1 LSQANE
7 EVPPPI
13 LPGYEIGS
21 LLGRGGFAT
30 VWEAHEVAH
39 PVLVAVKV
47 GHGTDLWNQ
56 QRFEREAEAL
66 RRVGAPHVPHLYDS
80 GVSADDRPYI
90 AMELL
95 RGQPLAAALEMRA
108 EPPALS
114 WTLDVV
120 EALLAALGHMHALGL
135 AHCDLKPENIVLLE
149 GDPQRVRIVDLG
161 LVTDVGARA
170 AMGQDAPA
178 LGAGAGSLEYM
189 APEQIRGDAG
199 VDLAAD
205 VYAVGVLLFEL
216 ATLRPPFVGDAA
228 AIEYGHLYL
237 RPPRPQSLAV
247 VPATLV
253 ELILGCLAKLA
264 AERPASVTQLGE
276 YLAAVR
282 EDELYEA
289 MAVPVAPLAD
299 ESSRPLLAERKQP
312 AVVLVA
318 DNAVSASAFEGCVRE
333 HGGFVARRSRAH
345 TVAVFPSAQLDDPA
359 RAALASARVI
369 VDRLGGNAALHAAP
383 LVIRP
388 RQSGPPVVRGEAVE
402 QPDGWLPPAPW
413 QGIVL
418 THALAASLPADATM
432 PAAAGDGFAV
442 PAARRAPTQ
451 ELRLVGRADVL
462 ARTRESLRACLE
474 TATPGL
480 FTIVAA
486 QGMGRSRLL
495 REIEELARGM
505 RPDAAVR
512 RHALADG
519 ELAPA
524 ALDAPNGI
532 DALPAGTP
540 LVLLIDDVHLA
551 RDEVLDR
558 IEHLTLDTDNAPIW
572 IVVAALPRLDDIRP
586 RWGVRANRHERVT
599 LRPLDDADAMAL
611 SAELL
616 LPAEYPPA
624 DFLRALVA
632 WAGCRPLY
640 LVRLVAE
647 LKRRGL
653 VRPRAGGEGFYVAAS
668 ELGDLPASAA
678 EQWLASRE
686 LDRMTPE
693 LAACVRVC
701 AVLGANFHLAEL
713 VHVLDALDRTG
724 SAGTT
729 MDAGVGT
736 TELASR
742 GLLDQLARGR
752 FAFTSAAFREAIYSL
767 LGSDDRARI
776 HVHAADYWRARLTAI
791 SDDAFAL
798 ERFAHHADACG
809 LTGEAA
815 RAFLEL
821 GHMARRQHQ
830 DTRADAFYTA
840 ALRTAGAADR
850 AALRSIRAA
859 ALGGRGHVRYRLH
872 RLADAIDD
880 LRAARAGAES
890 LDLQALVVELL
901 LEEATALDWAGKFEE
916 SAERTEEAGRRAAG
930 NADVQGNLRLS
941 ARLRLARG
949 RTHWRRGQVA
959 EAIAALDQ
967 AVMGARAA
975 GDGENKR
982 VGRLLLAL
990 ALVLDGQLDEAEQHF
1005 AQVIAQCEA
1014 SGDAL
1019 HLCSVYANRMFLW
1032 SVRKQTERAVAD
1044 LRRAIDLAREI
1055 GNPTPETIA
1064 THNLAELLYWSGDD
1078 DESLVLAHRALRLH
1092 ERFGETAI
1100 PEHALLVARVHAARG
1115 EIAEAHTYLAW
1126 IESHCPAESLSAA
1139 ARVLQDMLGLVI
1151 ASSTR
1156 QAVGAADWDAL
1167 VERARTALPGEELV
1181 EIIWWRVR
1189 LAVRYA
1195 KWGEAAAALDEARE
1209 RLGEVPIWRQRI
1221 DALAERIPDHAF

>member
-1 LSQANE
+1 M
-7 EVPPPI
+7 PPPI
-13 LPGYEIGS
+13 LPGYEVGG

-30 VWEAHEVAH
+30 VWEARPVAH
-39 PVLVAVKV
+39 PQPVAIKV
-47 GHGTDLWNQ
+47 GHGTDLWNR

-66 RRVGAPHVPHLYDS
+66 RRVGAPHVPHLHDS

-114 WTLDVV
+114 WTLDVI
-120 EALLAALGHMHALGL
+120 EAVLAALGHMHALGL

-149 GDPQRVRIVDLG
+149 GDPHRVRIVDLG

-170 AMGQDAPA
+170 AMGRDAPA

-189 APEQIRGDAG
+189 APEQIRGEAD

-205 VYAVGVLLFEL
+205 IYAVGVLIYEL
-216 ATLRPPFVGDAA
+216 TTLRPPFVGDAA

-253 ELILGCLAKLA
+253 ELILGCLAKVA
-264 AERPASVTQLGE
+264 AKRPAPVSQLGE
-276 YLAAVR
+276 YLERVR

-289 MAVPVAPLAD
+289 MAVPVAPLSD
-299 ESSRPLLAERKQP
+299 ESSRPLLAERRQP

-318 DNAVSASAFEGCVRE
+318 DAGVSASGFESCVRE
-333 HGGFVARRSRAH
+333 QGGFVAKRSRAH
-345 TVAVFPSAQLDDPA
+345 TVAVFPGAQLDDPA

-402 QPDGWLPPAPW
+402 QPEEWLPRARW

-432 PAAAGDGFAV
+432 PAAEGEGFAV
-442 PAARRAPTQ
+442 PAARRAPAQ
-451 ELRLVGRADVL
+451 ELRLVGRADAL
-462 ARTRESLRACLE
+462 ARARESLRACLE

-495 REIEELARGM
+495 REIDELARAM
-505 RPDAAVR
+505 RPEAVVR

-524 ALDAPNGI
+524 ALEGI
-532 DALPAGTP
+532 DALPVGTP
-540 LVLLIDDVHLA
+540 LVLLIDDAHLA

-572 IVVAALPRLDDIRP
+572 IAVAALPRLEETRP

-599 LRPLDDADAMAL
+599 LRPLDEGDAMAL

-624 DFLRALVA
+624 DFLRALVG

-668 ELGDLPASAA
+668 ELGDLPALAA

-686 LDRMTPE
+686 LEGMTPE

-701 AVLGANFHLAEL
+701 AVLGPTFHLAEL

-736 TELASR
+736 GELSSR
-742 GLLDQLARGR
+742 GLLEQLERGR

-776 HVHAADYWRARLTAI
+776 HVHAADYWRARLVEA
-791 SDDAFAL
+791 SDDAVAL
-798 ERFAHHADACG
+798 ERFAQHADACG
-809 LTGEAA
+809 LMGEAA
-815 RAFLEL
+815 AAFLEL
-821 GHMARRQHQ
+821 GHMARRRHQ

-840 ALRTAGAADR
+840 AVRTAGAAER

-880 LRAARAGAES
+880 LRAARAAAES
-890 LDLQALVVELL
+890 LEQHALVVELL

-916 SAERTEEAGRRAAG
+916 SAERTEEAARRADSTP
-930 NADVQGNLRLS
+930 DVLSNLRLS

-949 RTHWRRGQVA
+949 RTHWRRGQVT

-967 AVMGARAA
+967 AVTGARAA

-982 VGRLLLAL
+982 IGRLLLAL
-990 ALVLDGQLDEAEQHF
+990 ALVLNGQLDEAEEHF
-1005 AQVIAQCEA
+1005 AQVISQCEA

-1019 HLCSVYANRMFLW
+1019 HLCGAYANRMFLW

-1115 EIAEAHTYLAW
+1115 EIAEAHSFLAW
-1126 IESHCPAESLSAA
+1126 IESHCPEESLSAA
-1139 ARVLQDMLGLVI
+1139 ARVLQDMLRLVI

-1156 QAVGAADWDAL
+1156 QVVGAADWDAL
-1167 VERARTALPGEELV
+1167 LERARAALPGEELV
-1181 EIIWWRVR
+1181 EMLWWRMR

-1195 KWGEAAAALDEARE
+1195 KWGEAASALGEARE